1 MAPAQTVG
9 DLVWLVRLGLPWVP
23 VAGSTVGLVTAVC
36 SKLVIY
42 VIYVCMRYLSPLAA
56 SLSFWYTK
64 SYWLGAKCSRMQREK
79 EEGKTSRS
87 ALFAAINRVKT
98 APTKKENQIVQR
110 ARFLCCC
117 CCAFHF

>member
-9 DLVWLVRLGLPWVP
+9 DLVCLVRLGLPWVP

-42 VIYVCMRYLSPLAA
+42 VIYVCMPLAPLAA

-64 SYWLGAKCSRMQREK
+64 SYWLGAKCSQMQREK

-117 CCAFHF
+117 CAFHF